1 MGKTRWYYRDFQEG
15 KQGIRRRWVWGG
27 LMWVVK
33 IKILDGGR
41 HEMVVNRCFEDLE
54 GGVGLERGWE
64 VV

>member
-1 MGKTRWYYRDFQEG
+1 
-15 KQGIRRRWVWGG
+15 
-27 LMWVVK
+27 MWVVK

-64 VV
+64 FVREARKMRNEREKVSSDS